1 MLVEPGTLLKE
12 KSQSPNKG
20 YYLVIKANED
30 QVEMVD
36 LETLNKCYL
45 STIWVGT
52 LYVNAQ
58 NTSAEG

>member
-1 MLVEPGTLLKE
+1 MTLTPGTLLKE

-20 YYLVIKANED
+20 FYLVIKANED
-30 QVEMVD
+30 QVEMID
-36 LETLNKCYL
+36 LETLKECYL